1 MDNQRMSN
9 PDFKLTLFLR
19 IHFTLTSSPVIYASL
34 RGRCLLKRIATFLVL
49 LGVLLLP
56 LRLRADSIFTATL
69 TGPQETPPIASPATG
84 SGTVV
89 LNAAQDMITVDLSWF
104 GLVGGPA
111 SAAHIHCCAPP
122 GTNAAVLFAFSG
134 VPAATSGSI
143 PEQTF
148 AITSLQVTELEAGL
162 MYFNIH
168 DVEFPGGEIRGQIL
182 SAATPEPAS
191 LALLAFGLVAMLCTA
206 KTRRMNT

>member
-1 MDNQRMSN
+1 
-9 PDFKLTLFLR
+9 
-19 IHFTLTSSPVIYASL
+19 
-34 RGRCLLKRIATFLVL
+34 LKRIPTFLVL

-69 TGPQETPPIASPATG
+69 TGAQESPPIASTATS

-89 LNAAQDMITVDLSWF
+89 LNTAQDMITVDLSWS

-111 SAAHIHCCAPP
+111 SAAHIHCCASP

-134 VPAATSGSI
+134 VPAATSGAI

-148 AITSLQVTELEAGL
+148 AITSVQVTELEAGL

-168 DVEFPGGEIRGQIL
+168 DAAFPGGEIRGQIL
-182 SAATPEPAS
+182 PAATPEPAS
-191 LALLAFGLVAMLCTA
+191 LALLAFGLVFAMRYAA
-206 KTRRMNT
+206 KTHRLNT